1 MNGRSLPPG
10 PAALRR
16 LAGQFDLDEDR
27 FLSDMESEAV
37 TGQLDRSAAI
47 AAVFGFIGTPSL
59 VIGRTAVMGDVSKQ
73 SLLDLIGIE
82 QAMANSDPIC

>member
-1 MNGRSLPPG
+1 
-10 PAALRR
+10 
-16 LAGQFDLDEDR
+16 
-27 FLSDMESEAV
+27 MESEAV
-37 TGQLDRSAAI
+37 TGQLDRSTAI

-82 QAMANSDPIC
+82 QEMANSNPIC